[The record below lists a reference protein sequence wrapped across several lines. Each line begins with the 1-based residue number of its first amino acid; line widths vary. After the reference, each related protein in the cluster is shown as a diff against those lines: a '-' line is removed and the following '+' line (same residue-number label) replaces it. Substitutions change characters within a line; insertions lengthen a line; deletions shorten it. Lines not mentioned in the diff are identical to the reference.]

1 MYSVSYL
8 SCTRLTLAIPESDAP
23 TWNCSFFRVVCAAQ
37 TSGSIAITTTSS
49 ARNRVRTRASLDDR
63 TTRYALYVCLTRL
76 LSRHATP
83 AAQLSRS
90 HVPQFPRRR
99 PSALLHLP
107 KSPAPKSPVDE

>member
-37 TSGSIAITTTSS
+37 TPGSKAITTTSS
-49 ARNRVRTRASLDDR
+49 ARNRMRTRASLDDE
-63 TTRYALYVCLTRL
+63 TSRYTLYVCLTRL

-90 HVPQFPRRR
+90 HVPQFLRHA
-99 PSALLHLP
+99 PSALLLLP
-107 KSPAPKSPVDE
+107 KSRTLKSSVDE